1 MPREAKPFP
10 GKQSRRTPWRRHL
23 RSPRRLGASRD
34 LDLRVLL
41 CEDCASLCGP
51 LFTGEPGSP
60 EAGPRETPAVDPPSS
75 AHRTRTRRGMAQLGL
90 CILTRRRGSREEVA
104 GSSVLQSGPCVD
116 DLAGLCNGRGSGRLA
131 ARNRRP
137 WSPGGSPPAGVA
149 QAAQSQAAPPAG
161 PSPLG
166 LPHWPSSQGD
176 LTKPSPSPLPVSPNL
191 PPKAEQGPGLRGALG
206 WIPAVPPLP
215 QVCDQDPPSSVQG
228 DPPRAPDPST
238 LGRSHVVTAGPLGRG
253 AAP

>member
-60 EAGPRETPAVDPPSS
+60 EAGPRQTPAVDPPSS

-137 WSPGGSPPAGVA
+137 RSPGGSPPGW
-149 QAAQSQAAPPAG
+149 G
-161 PSPLG
+161 
-166 LPHWPSSQGD
+166 
-176 LTKPSPSPLPVSPNL
+176 
-191 PPKAEQGPGLRGALG
+191 GPGRTVTGRPTSWAQPPG
-206 WIPAVPPLP
+206 PAPLAFLPGGPDQAQPRPIACVPKP
-215 QVCDQDPPSSVQG
+215 
-228 DPPRAPDPST
+228 AP
-238 LGRSHVVTAGPLGRG
+238 
-253 AAP
+253 